1 MEEIEVKFLNIDVE
15 EIEKKLKDI
24 GAEKVFEKLY
34 KRKTFD
40 YPDFRLDKK
49 GSWIRLRHEG
59 DEITLAFKQRLGIGK
74 DNDEGMEEIEF
85 VVSDFEQA
93 EHFLLSIGLIRKGY
107 QENKRIRYQLG
118 NIEFDIDS
126 WPKLNPYLEIE
137 TPSWEEIDKAISLL
151 GLDPKEKR
159 IFSTNQIYELE
170 GINLN
175 EYIEVTFNKMTKR
188 S

>member
-1 MEEIEVKFLNIDVE
+1 LEL
-15 EIEKKLKDI
+15 KKSLKSSI
-24 GAEKVFEKLY
+24 KERLL
-34 KRKTFD
+34 D

-118 NIEFDIDS
+118 NIEFDIDL

-137 TPSWEEIDKAISLL
+137 APSWKEIDKAIVLL
-151 GLDPKEKR
+151 GLNPEEKR

-175 EYIEVTFNKMTKR
+175 EYIKVTFNK
-188 S
+188 